1 MNSQSIQ
8 VLQFGTGNFLRGFIE
23 PLIEELNEQGESLKV
38 CLVQSTDGSTL
49 QGLRAQDYAY
59 EVYVAGSNQGQPIE
73 EFKSVTCIKDGL
85 SLPNDYGKFLSFALS
100 PDLKYIISN
109 VTEAGLVWKEEGPRD
124 QIASSFPG
132 RLTQWLYTRFEQAP
146 ELETILLP
154 CELIPNNGEY
164 LKSLILQHAL
174 AWKLDPQFMNWIH
187 LNCRFHNTLVDRIV
201 PGFPKHLEGKA
212 APYTVQVEPYLFWG
226 IEGTVLDLEKLPFR
240 KCKGV
245 VLTDSLLPY
254 TKRKISILNGL
265 HTLMAAL
272 GRLQQIQSVQ
282 QYVQDPD
289 RLHVLKLVAEEE
301 IFPFL
306 NQPLDSL
313 RDYASAIIDRF
324 KNPYMA
330 HLLQDISF
338 QSISKFKSRLLPICT
353 YFLEKQGTLPPRITL
368 GLIALLLCHLR
379 FLDLMRDS
387 EENKLYFKQIQNEDA
402 SELDKVIQASQEL
415 FGLQDRSSLELA
427 YASLQN
433 TLTA

>member
-23 PLIEELNEQGESLKV
+23 PLIEELNQEGESLQV

-59 EVYVAGSNQGQPIE
+59 SVYIAGMEQGKSIE
-73 EFKSVTCIKDGL
+73 QFQEITCIKDGL
-85 SLPNDYGKFLSFALS
+85 SLPSDSKKFLSLALS
-100 PDLKYIISN
+100 QELKYIISN
-109 VTEAGLVWKEEGPRD
+109 VTEAGLVWKQEGLKD

-164 LKSLILQHAL
+164 LKNLIQQHAL
-174 AWKLDPQFMNWIH
+174 AWKLDPQFLNWIH

-272 GRLQQIQSVQ
+272 GRLQQIQTVQ
-282 QYVQDPD
+282 QYVQEPD
-289 RLHVLKLVAEEE
+289 RLQALLLVAEEE

-306 NQPLDSL
+306 DQSLDSL

-353 YFLEKQGTLPPRITL
+353 YFLEKQGTLPPRISA
-368 GLIALLLCHLR
+368 GLVALLLCHLR
-379 FLDLMRDS
+379 YPELMRDT
-387 EENKLYFKQIQNEDA
+387 EETKNYFKQLRARDE
-402 SELDKVIQASQEL
+402 SELDKVILASQEL
-415 FGLQDRSSLELA
+415 FGFLDRSSLELA
-427 YASLQN
+427 YANLDTQP
-433 TLTA
+433 

>member
-23 PLIEELNEQGESLKV
+23 PLIEELNEQGESLQV

-59 EVYVAGSNQGQPIE
+59 EVYVAGRDQGQSIE
-73 EFKSVTCIKDGL
+73 EFKSVTCINDGL
-85 SLPNDYGKFLSFALS
+85 CLPNDYEKFRSFALS
-100 PDLKYIISN
+100 QELKYIISN
-109 VTEAGLVWKEEGPRD
+109 VTEAGLVWREEGSIN

-132 RLTQWLYTRFEQAP
+132 RLTQWLHTRFEQAP

-154 CELIPNNGEY
+154 CELIPNNGKY
-164 LKSLILQHAL
+164 LKNLIQQHAL
-174 AWKLDPQFMNWIH
+174 AWKLDAQFLNWID
-187 LNCRFHNTLVDRIV
+187 LNCHFHNTLVDRIV

-212 APYTVQVEPYLFWG
+212 TPYTVQVEPYLFWG
-226 IEGTVLDLEKLPFR
+226 IEGTVEDLKKLPFR

-265 HTLMAAL
+265 HTVMAAL
-272 GRLQQIQSVQ
+272 GRLQQIQTVQ

-289 RLHVLKLVAEEE
+289 RLQVLKLVAEEE

-306 NQPLDSL
+306 DQPLDTL
-313 RDYASAIIDRF
+313 RDYTSAIIDRF

-338 QSISKFKSRLLPICT
+338 HSISKFKSRLVPICT
-353 YFLEKQGTLPPRITL
+353 YFFEEQEILPPRITV
-368 GLIALLLCHLR
+368 GLVALLVGYLR
-379 FLDLMRDS
+379 FPDLIRDS
-387 EENKLYFKQIQNEDA
+387 EENKQYFKQIQDGDA
-402 SELDKVIQASQEL
+402 SELEKVICASEEL
-415 FGLQDRSSLELA
+415 FGFRDRSSLELA
-427 YASLQN
+427 YAKLVTS
-433 TLTA
+433 LTA

>member
-23 PLIEELNEQGESLKV
+23 PLIEELNEQGESLQV

-59 EVYVAGSNQGQPIE
+59 EVYVAGSDKGQSIE
-73 EFKSVTCIKDGL
+73 EFKSITCIKDGL

-109 VTEAGLVWKEEGPRD
+109 VTEAGLVWKEEGPGE

-164 LKSLILQHAL
+164 LKSLIQQHAL
-174 AWKLDPQFMNWIH
+174 AWKLDAQFLNWIH

-212 APYTVQVEPYLFWG
+212 ASYTVQAEPYLFWG

-272 GRLQQIQSVQ
+272 GRLQQIQTVQ

-289 RLHVLKLVAEEE
+289 RLQALKLVAEEE

-306 NQPLDSL
+306 DQPLDSL

-353 YFLEKQGTLPPRITL
+353 YYLEKQGTLPPRITV
-368 GLIALLLCHLR
+368 GLVALLLCHLR
-379 FLDLMRDS
+379 FPDLMRDS
-387 EENKLYFKQIQNEDA
+387 EENKQYFKEIQVRDA
-402 SELDKVIQASQEL
+402 SELDKIIQASQEL
-415 FGLQDRSSLELA
+415 FGFPDRSNLELA

>member
-23 PLIEELNEQGESLKV
+23 PLIEELNEQGELLQV

-59 EVYVAGSNQGQPIE
+59 EVFVAGSDQGQTIE

-85 SLPNDYGKFLSFALS
+85 SLPNDYEKFLSFVVS
-100 PDLKYIISN
+100 PELKYIISN
-109 VTEAGLVWKEEGPRD
+109 VTEAGLVWKEEGSRD

-164 LKSLILQHAL
+164 LKSLIQQHAL
-174 AWKLDPQFMNWIH
+174 AWKLDPQFLNWIH

-201 PGFPKHLEGKA
+201 PGFPKELEGTVP
-212 APYTVQVEPYLFWG
+212 PYTVQVEPYLFWG

-272 GRLQQIQSVQ
+272 GRLQQIQTVQ
-282 QYVQDPD
+282 QYVEDPV
-289 RLHVLKLVAEEE
+289 RLQALKLVAEEE

-306 NQPLDSL
+306 DQPLDSL

-353 YFLEKQGTLPPRITL
+353 YYLEKQGTLPPRITV
-368 GLIALLLCHLR
+368 GLVALLLCHLR
-379 FLDLMRDS
+379 FPDLMRDS
-387 EENKLYFKQIQNEDA
+387 EENKQYFKEIQDRDA
-402 SELDKVIQASQEL
+402 SELDKIIQASQEL
-415 FGLQDRSSLELA
+415 FGFQDRSSLELA

>member
-23 PLIEELNEQGESLKV
+23 PLIEELNEQGELLQV

-59 EVYVAGSNQGQPIE
+59 EVFVAGSDQGQTIE

-85 SLPNDYGKFLSFALS
+85 SLPNDYEKFLSFVVS
-100 PDLKYIISN
+100 PELKYIISN
-109 VTEAGLVWKEEGPRD
+109 VTEAGLVWKEEGSRD

-164 LKSLILQHAL
+164 LKSLIQQHAL
-174 AWKLDPQFMNWIH
+174 AMKLDAQFLNWIH

-201 PGFPKHLEGKA
+201 PGFPKQLEGTVP
-212 APYTVQVEPYLFWG
+212 PYTVQVEPYLFWG

-272 GRLQQIQSVQ
+272 GRLQQIQTVQ
-282 QYVQDPD
+282 QYVEDPV
-289 RLHVLKLVAEEE
+289 RLQALKLVAEEE

-306 NQPLDSL
+306 DQPLDSL

-353 YFLEKQGTLPPRITL
+353 YYLEKQGTLPPRITV
-368 GLIALLLCHLR
+368 GLVALLLCHLR
-379 FLDLMRDS
+379 FPDLMRDS
-387 EENKLYFKQIQNEDA
+387 EENKQYFKEIQDRDA
-402 SELDKVIQASQEL
+402 SELDKIIQASQEL
-415 FGLQDRSSLELA
+415 FGFQDRSSLELA

>member
-23 PLIEELNEQGESLKV
+23 PLIEELNEQGESLQV

-59 EVYVAGSNQGQPIE
+59 EVYVAGRDQGQSIE
-73 EFKSVTCIKDGL
+73 EFKSVTCINDGL
-85 SLPNDYGKFLSFALS
+85 CLPNDYEKFRSFALS
-100 PDLKYIISN
+100 QELKYIISN
-109 VTEAGLVWKEEGPRD
+109 VTEAGLVWREEGSID

-132 RLTQWLYTRFEQAP
+132 RLTQWLHTRFEKAP

-164 LKSLILQHAL
+164 LKSLIQQHAL
-174 AWKLDPQFMNWIH
+174 AWKLDAQFLNWID
-187 LNCRFHNTLVDRIV
+187 LNCHFHNTLVDRIV

-226 IEGTVLDLEKLPFR
+226 IEGTVEDLEKLPFR

-265 HTLMAAL
+265 HTVMAAL
-272 GRLQQIQSVQ
+272 GRLQQIQTVQ
-282 QYVQDPD
+282 QYVQDTD
-289 RLHVLKLVAEEE
+289 RLQVLKLVAEEE

-306 NQPLDSL
+306 DQPLDTL
-313 RDYASAIIDRF
+313 RDYTSAIIDRF

-338 QSISKFKSRLLPICT
+338 QSISKFKSRLAPICT
-353 YFLEKQGTLPPRITL
+353 YFLEKQGTLPPRITV
-368 GLIALLLCHLR
+368 GLVALLVGYLR
-379 FLDLMRDS
+379 FPDLIRDS
-387 EENKLYFKQIQNEDA
+387 EENKQYFKQVQDEDA
-402 SELDKVIQASQEL
+402 SELEKVIRASEEL
-415 FGLQDRSSLELA
+415 FGFRDRSSLELA
-427 YASLQN
+427 YAKLVTS
-433 TLTA
+433 LTA